1 MRLKILLLCL
11 IIGGCGIKTKNKNKD
26 FSDFNYNN
34 KQQYTKKSFK
44 VDELNV
50 FDFSTLVLS
59 NNANLEYNNSN
70 YSFDINIKIRKN
82 KKILISGGFIIPL
95 FKILIEPDQISGYQK
110 IDKTFFRT
118 DFGDIYDKLGFTL
131 DFNQVQNILIGE
143 PLNDLFSIANYN
155 TYEIDKNL
163 IVYEYVDDE
172 FSVSLFFDT
181 NLNKLIAQEI
191 KQIELGRELSIY
203 YKDFKE
209 TNNSMLYTI
218 SKITVNDGKNLIN
231 LYMSTNSND
240 TSDEILFPFE
250 IPNNYRKIKF

>member
-26 FSDFNYNN
+26 FTDFNYNN
-34 KQQYTKKSFK
+34 KQLYTKKSFK
-44 VDELNV
+44 ADELNL
-50 FDFSTLVLS
+50 FDFNTLVLS

-70 YSFDINIKIRKN
+70 YSFDISIKIRKN

-95 FKILIEPDQISGYQK
+95 FKILIEPDKILGYQK
-110 IDKTFFRT
+110 IDKTFFST

-131 DFNQVQNILIGE
+131 DFNQIQNILTGE
-143 PLNDLFSIANYN
+143 PLNNIFSIANYN

-172 FSVSLFFDT
+172 FSVSLFFNT

-209 TNNSMLYTI
+209 TNNSMLYGKLWESNKLI
-218 SKITVNDGKNLIN
+218 FFRVNR
-231 LYMSTNSND
+231 M
-240 TSDEILFPFE
+240 
-250 IPNNYRKIKF
+250 